1 MSSAPFL
8 FTSESVGEGHPGRE
22 TMIHFFIFPFL
33 QINLFLCHDYDHNI
47 CGFLAEW
54 LRCKDSDKA
63 SNSDFDPRCE
73 TIDDLFCSISQ
84 GRKEGR
90 T

>member
-1 MSSAPFL
+1 
-8 FTSESVGEGHPGRE
+8 
-22 TMIHFFIFPFL
+22 MIMI
-33 QINLFLCHDYDHNI
+33 III
-47 CGFLAEW
+47 CGFVAEW

-84 GRKEGR
+84 GRKVGPLLIGFR
-90 T
+90 